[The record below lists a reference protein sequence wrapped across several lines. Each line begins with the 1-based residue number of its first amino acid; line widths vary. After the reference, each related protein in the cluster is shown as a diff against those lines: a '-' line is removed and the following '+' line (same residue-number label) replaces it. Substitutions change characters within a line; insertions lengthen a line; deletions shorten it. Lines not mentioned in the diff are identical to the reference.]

1 MSWISISFE
10 TMPKFC
16 DANWTIQSQMVWL
29 LRTECATMRI
39 RIRVRIRF
47 WSIRHLNV
55 TKSKN
60 LIPNFSLNQHN
71 FESSSNHI
79 RLPNMHIAHT
89 HTLCFY
95 SRAKVRQFRYYRAR
109 ASECIEISSNNAMR
123 KVLWCD
129 QMNIEYRFCS
139 RNEHKNIIAPVLQSL
154 FVRKMAISVRI
165 YVRISYIRPRLWLA
179 WLQSIGSVCFIRNVV
194 VRWTQAQMKVCS
206 VIFCQH
212 LRFMHC
218 NLWPELRALLLWI

>member
-1 MSWISISFE
+1 MQTEPFNRRWFDCCELNAQRCEYEYEFESVSGRFGIWMLQNRKISF
-10 TMPKFC
+10 PILVWI
-16 DANWTIQSQMVWL
+16 NTI
-29 LRTECATMRI
+29 
-39 RIRVRIRF
+39 
-47 WSIRHLNV
+47 
-55 TKSKN
+55 
-60 LIPNFSLNQHN
+60 
-71 FESSSNHI
+71 SNHHQTTFVCPTCT
-79 RLPNMHIAHT
+79 LHT

-206 VIFCQH
+206 VIFCQN

-218 NLWPELRALLLWI
+218 NLWPELWALLLWI

>member
-89 HTLCFY
+89 HFVFLLSGKSASISILSQANALKLVRTMLCERFCDAIKWILNIDFVVETNTKTSLHRFCNHFSSEKWQSPFEY
-95 SRAKVRQFRYYRAR
+95 MYAYLTFDRVFDLHGYRALVR
-109 ASECIEISSNNAMR
+109 FVSFEMSLYVGLKR
-123 KVLWCD
+123 KW
-129 QMNIEYRFCS
+129 
-139 RNEHKNIIAPVLQSL
+139 K
-154 FVRKMAISVRI
+154 FVR
-165 YVRISYIRPRLWLA
+165 
-179 WLQSIGSVCFIRNVV
+179 
-194 VRWTQAQMKVCS
+194 
-206 VIFCQH
+206 
-212 LRFMHC
+212 
-218 NLWPELRALLLWI
+218 